1 MRWKRSLMLYLA
13 FISSS
18 TYNLIGALLA
28 LAGVAYAVTL
38 MCSYGSNWAEHSV
51 AGQVLTFPVQV
62 VDPILPDRLQVYWMR
77 NAAVTRKYGT
87 LKGDQVQAE
96 IDKSWIWLMGLTYII
111 GALGGLVL
119 GNIVLPLI
127 IARTAGRQLLTEFRL
142 LHARY
147 RNRPASG
154 FVGRQPSGP

>member
-1 MRWKRSLMLYLA
+1 MRWKKSLMLYLA
-13 FISSS
+13 LISSS
-18 TYNLIGALLA
+18 TYMLIGSLLA

-38 MCSYGSNWAEHSV
+38 TCSYGSNWAEHSV
-51 AGQVLTFPVQV
+51 GGQVLTFPAHV
-62 VDPILPDRLQVYWMR
+62 VDPILPHGLRAYWIR

-96 IDKSWIWLMGLTYII
+96 IDKSWIWLMGLTYIF

-119 GNIVLPLI
+119 GNIVLPLLM
-127 IARTAGRQLLTEFRL
+127 ARTAGRQLQAEFRL

-147 RNRPASG
+147 RNRP
-154 FVGRQPSGP
+154 P